1 LASDLA
7 FLPARILIE
16 QGEGE
21 RVDQLL
27 KAVQW

>member
-1 LASDLA
+1 
-7 FLPARILIE
+7 LPARILIE